1 MTVRL
6 QFRPL
11 AAAAALL
18 VVAAGSA
25 DAQRRP
31 PRPDTPFLTVQVF
44 RSADKLAGPAASD
57 ALRDELIR
65 TYPGPVL
72 WVIEKERLTEL
83 LEQSGYPSN
92 EQLARSDENALAKFQ
107 RADEY
112 IRGAVLQEAD
122 GQWRLDAQLVLTRD
136 LTLVQPLPAVRGPR
150 PDRAARALLRG
161 LNDARDQLPA
171 EKRCMDHARNQRYA
185 QAIAEAD
192 KAIVTYPQATLVRYC
207 KLEVLR
213 AQNAPADAQ
222 TALSEE
228 ILAIDPNS
236 RKALAVAADAYQAGG
251 NTEKANE
258 YLVRLL
264 AAEPNNATLAQ
275 RVVDA
280 LAASRQY
287 DVAKRIVEQAVT
299 DNPGDIGLMKLR
311 FLILASAGDYLPAI
325 QAGEELVQLDT
336 AVADVQFFT
345 RLSALY
351 LSTAGTEAAKAEPSE
366 RLADSLM
373 RATPPDSAT
382 AMTTRAASRPARL
395 AADSLYR
402 LAAGTARRG
411 TTKFPREAS
420 LWQFQAQALRS
431 AGDIQGSIAAARQ
444 ALEINPLQPNGWL
457 QVAQAYISLRQPD
470 SAVVALRSSV
480 TAGDNADIV
489 AAVLSGIG
497 NQLRLAG
504 VAATA
509 KDTSIMILEKALG
522 VLSYSDTVAA
532 LADQVGPADARR
544 ARLQATPETK
554 ARVRFILGATAVT
567 LARAYADGAAAGRNC
582 ELARKADAA
591 LITAQIALPG
601 GAAFN
606 QASTVQLMQSIPE
619 FQAYI
624 TQLSAQICR

>member
-44 RSADKLAGPAASD
+44 RSADKIAGPQASD

-112 IRGAVLQEAD
+112 IRGAITQEAD

-192 KAIVTYPQATLVRYC
+192 KAIAAYPQATLVRYC

-213 AQNAPADAQ
+213 AQNASSDVQ

-236 RKALAVAADAYQAGG
+236 RKALAVAADAYQAAG

-264 AAEPNNATLAQ
+264 AAEPNNAALAQ

-287 DVAKRIVEQAVT
+287 DVAKRIVEQAVV
-299 DNPGDIGLMKLR
+299 DNPGDIGLLKLR

-325 QAGEELVQLDT
+325 RAGEELVQLDT

-351 LSTAGTEAAKAEPSE
+351 LSTAGSEAAKAEPSE

-373 RATPPDSAT
+373 RATPPDSAA
-382 AMTTRAASRPARL
+382 AMTARASVRPARQ

-431 AGDIQGSIAAARQ
+431 AGDLPGSIAAAKM
-444 ALEINPLQPNGWL
+444 ALEINPFQPAGWL
-457 QVAQAYISLRQPD
+457 QVAQAYISLQQND
-470 SAVVALRSSV
+470 SAVIALRNSV
-480 TAGDNADIV
+480 AAGDNADII

-497 NQLRLAG
+497 NQMRIQGGNEKNIPMLDSA
-504 VAATA
+504 VA
-509 KDTSIMILEKALG
+509 L
-522 VLSYSDTVAA
+522 LSYTDTVAM
-532 LADQVGPADARR
+532 LADEVGPEGGRRPRQQATGETR
-544 ARLQATPETK
+544 ARVK
-554 ARVRFILGATAVT
+554 FILGATAIT
-567 LARAYADGAAAGRNC
+567 LARELAGAAAAGRDC
-582 ELARKADAA
+582 EMSKRADAA
-591 LITAQIALPG
+591 LIAAQIALPG

-624 TQLSAQICR
+624 AQLSAQICR

>member
-6 QFRPL
+6 HLRPL

-18 VVAAGSA
+18 VVAADTA

-44 RSADKLAGPAASD
+44 RSADKIAGPQASD

-112 IRGAVLQEAD
+112 IRGNITQEGD

-136 LTLVQPLPAVRGPR
+136 LTLVQPLPAARGPR
-150 PDRAARALLRG
+150 PDRAARALIRG
-161 LNDARDQLPA
+161 LNEARDQLPY
-171 EKRCMDHARNQRYA
+171 EKRCMDHARNQRYD
-185 QAIAEAD
+185 QAISEAD
-192 KAIVTYPQATLVRYC
+192 KAIEKYPQATLVRYC

-228 ILAIDPNS
+228 ILSIDPNS
-236 RKALAVAADAYQAGG
+236 RKALAVAADAYQAAG

-264 AAEPNNATLAQ
+264 AAEPTNASLAQ

-287 DVAKRIVEQAVT
+287 DVAKRIVEQAVV
-299 DNPGDIGLMKLR
+299 DNPGDIGLLKLR

-351 LSTAGTEAAKAEPSE
+351 LATAGVEAAKAEPNE
-366 RLADSLM
+366 RLADSLLT
-373 RATPPDSAT
+373 ATPPDT
-382 AMTTRAASRPARL
+382 AASMTARAASRPARM
-395 AADSLYR
+395 AADSIYR
-402 LAAGTARRG
+402 LAANAAQRG
-411 TTKFPREAS
+411 TTKFPREAQ
-420 LWQFQAQALRS
+420 LWQFQSQALRS
-431 AGDIQGSIAAARQ
+431 AGDLPGSIAAAKM
-444 ALEINPLQPNGWL
+444 ALEVNPFQPAGWL
-457 QVAQAYISLRQPD
+457 QVAQAYISLQQND
-470 SAVVALRSSV
+470 SAVVALRNSV
-480 TAGDNADIV
+480 EAGDNADII
-489 AAVLSGIG
+489 AAVLSSIG
-497 NQLRLAG
+497 NQMRVQGGNEKSIPMLEEA
-504 VAATA
+504 VA
-509 KDTSIMILEKALG
+509 L
-522 VLSYSDTVAA
+522 LSYADTVAM
-532 LADQVGPADARR
+532 LTDSVGPADARR
-544 ARLQATPETK
+544 LRQPASGETK
-554 ARVRFILGATAVT
+554 ARVKFILGATAVT
-567 LARAYADGAAAGRNC
+567 LAREYAGAAAANRDC
-582 ELARKADAA
+582 EMAKKADEA